1 MATLKS
7 KTPKGPCR
15 TAHGP
20 AGFNTIPVWMLPWL
34 QQTSLSTLKSRWAMH
49 PTSSDHTELSL
60 RPTSQTHPS
69 RLTSSRTIL
78 HLSHT
83 SSHNSDFV
91 EPETDK

>member
-1 MATLKS
+1 MDAALVAADK
-7 KTPKGPCR
+7 
-15 TAHGP
+15 
-20 AGFNTIPVWMLPWL
+20 PVYFEV
-34 QQTSLSTLKSRWAMH
+34 SVAMH
-49 PTSSDHTELSL
+49 PTNSDHTELSL